1 MSWTAQIIDRT
12 ITNDGL
18 EVAVVLA
25 DGVTKFVQ
33 RYRTDGTLA
42 SVRAQVLTTIARQD
56 QRKVVDE
63 VPIGTVINTTPDVF
77 VPSVVDAAQQTF
89 LTNLAT
95 LRRGLRAQSDGLV
108 TNVDV
113 VGLRAQ
119 IQSTLGKTPAYE
131 ALL

>member
-42 SVRAQVLTTIARQD
+42 SVRAQVLSTIARQE

-63 VPIGTVINTTPDVF
+63 VPVGTVINTTPDAVTP
-77 VPSVVDAAQQTF
+77 VVVDAAQQTF

-95 LRRGLRAQSDGLV
+95 LQRAARAQGL
-108 TNVDV
+108 
-113 VGLRAQ
+113 GLTT
-119 IQSTLGKTPAYE
+119 SLDLMTLRTTVQATLTKTPAYE